1 MSMTRCKSTKLPLKT
16 AYIDTVYY
24 MTNVTMEMMESG
36 LGDRMGMVIAEAV
49 KVNVSAV
56 EVWYLK
62 DISEEFVEEGIPAV
76 AVWVRFTVDEES
88 ALSVF
93 ENVKESVNGIGES
106 MKSVMGSELPEWFD
120 MGFYK
125 EPVLHARRRFPIA
138 LLIPILIAIVVSLV
152 FVLFVSIYICIRTR
166 PKYKSAVKRLHSGRV
181 EMEEVCSDRESS
193 E

>member
-1 MSMTRCKSTKLPLKT
+1 MTRCKSTKVPLKT
-16 AYIDTVYY
+16 AYLDSVYFMRN
-24 MTNVTMEMMESG
+24 MTMGMMESG
-36 LGDRMGMVIAEAV
+36 LGDKMGMVIAEAV
-49 KVNVSAV
+49 KVNVSSV

-62 DISEEFVEEGIPAV
+62 DISEEYVEEGIPAV

-88 ALSVF
+88 ASSVF
-93 ENVKESVNGIGES
+93 ENVKESVNEIGES
-106 MKSVMGSELPEWFD
+106 MKRLMGSELVEWFD

-138 LLIPILIAIVVSLV
+138 LLIPIVSLV
-152 FVLFVSIYICIRTR
+152 FVLFVSIYLCIRTR
-166 PKYKSAVKRLHSGRV
+166 PKYKSAVKRLRSGRV